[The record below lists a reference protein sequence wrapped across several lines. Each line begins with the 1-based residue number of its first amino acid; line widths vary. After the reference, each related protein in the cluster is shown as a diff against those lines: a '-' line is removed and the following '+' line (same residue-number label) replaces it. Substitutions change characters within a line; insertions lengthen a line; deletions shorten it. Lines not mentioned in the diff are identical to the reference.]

1 MPCLHLPNDR
11 GSGHPQLALYLDKQL
26 QEGST
31 SGLLSVSR
39 DAFCGG
45 TITFTIAAQWAQL
58 KCSLQDL
65 DSGLLT
71 TWMEVPLL
79 GIVVAGRLA
88 LGTLVAFSTL
98 VAYLVFRNEKKT
110 KACTCHRRTWPS
122 CPTFSSTT
130 SLQIPKVLPGPSVCP
145 CIVFKGA
152 FDKKRHLAS
161 SGTLLVL
168 GTTPLSPNRETSR
181 PADGSEQQLART
193 FGPRA
198 WRPPH

>member
-65 DSGLLT
+65 DNGLLT

-98 VAYLVFRNEKKT
+98 VAYLVFRNEKT

-130 SLQIPKVLPGPSVCP
+130 SLQIPKRNQQTSRWLRTTAGQNFWTQSL
-145 CIVFKGA
+145 A
-152 FDKKRHLAS
+152 AS
-161 SGTLLVL
+161 SLAKVL
-168 GTTPLSPNRETSR
+168 SSSAP
-181 PADGSEQQLART
+181 
-193 FGPRA
+193 
-198 WRPPH
+198 

>member
-65 DSGLLT
+65 DNGLLT

-98 VAYLVFRNEKKT
+98 VAYLVFRNEKT

-130 SLQIPKVLPGPSVCP
+130 SLQIPKAHSLSWAPPLCHPTEKPADEQMAQNNSWPELLDPEPGGLLTSQGFTCP
-145 CIVFKGA
+145 
-152 FDKKRHLAS
+152 
-161 SGTLLVL
+161 LVL
-168 GTTPLSPNRETSR
+168 GYS
-181 PADGSEQQLART
+181 
-193 FGPRA
+193 
-198 WRPPH
+198 